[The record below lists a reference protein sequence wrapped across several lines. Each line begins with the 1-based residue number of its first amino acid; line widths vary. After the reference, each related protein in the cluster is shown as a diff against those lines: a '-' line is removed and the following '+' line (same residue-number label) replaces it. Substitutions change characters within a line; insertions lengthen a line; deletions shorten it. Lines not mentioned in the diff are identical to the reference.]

1 MTFKE
6 YQAQFRKR
14 ENALTF
20 DLERAYQQIK
30 EANSRIDELELIAED
45 KKALEVRLK
54 EQEKCKV

>member
-14 ENALTF
+14 ENALAF

-30 EANSRIDELELIAED
+30 EANTRIDELELIA
-45 KKALEVRLK
+45 
-54 EQEKCKV
+54 

>member
-30 EANSRIDELELIAED
+30 EANTRIDELEMIA
-45 KKALEVRLK
+45 
-54 EQEKCKV
+54 